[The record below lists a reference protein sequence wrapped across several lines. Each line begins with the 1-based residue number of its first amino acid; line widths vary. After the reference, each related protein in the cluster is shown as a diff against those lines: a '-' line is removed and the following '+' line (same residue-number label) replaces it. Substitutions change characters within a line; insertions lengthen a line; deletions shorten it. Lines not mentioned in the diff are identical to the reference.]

1 METVLKFFSDLVLFT
16 AGLAVLTMWIIIIF
30 VVVDEIIDLIVGAL
44 NKNSKEE

>member
-16 AGLAVLTMWIIIIF
+16 AGLAVLTIWIIIIF